1 MVLTDRSVL
10 EEQLATNETRFA
22 GGQVPLPEQWGGFRV
37 IPEELEF
44 WQGRESRLH
53 DRIQFRREAGAWV
66 KRRLSP

>member
-1 MVLTDRSVL
+1 MVLTDRAVL
-10 EEQLATNETRFA
+10 EQQLEANEARFA
-22 GGQVPLPEQWGGFRV
+22 GGDVPLPEHWGGFRI

-53 DRIQFRREAGAWV
+53 DRIQFRREAGVWV